1 MEWLRQLFSRRR
13 RFGELS
19 EEIREHLEEKVEE
32 LVAGG
37 LSRKEAAEAARRE
50 FGNVTLTER
59 DGRAV
64 WRWSWIEDFAA
75 DVRYGLRGLRGNP
88 GFTAVA
94 ILTLALGIGANA
106 SIFTMINGLMI
117 RPLPYPQ
124 AERLMQIDRQTKD
137 GPYYGMT
144 LFQFRLYQRQNQSF
158 ECLAA
163 YDMLG
168 SGLNLKSGT
177 EPELVQ
183 SRRVSSDF
191 FRVLGVPPS
200 MGRDFSPDDDRP
212 GAPRVVI
219 LSHKVWKSLLG
230 GDPAAIGRPVRMGGE
245 NYLVIG
251 VTPDN
256 FRFSRETEAWIP
268 LRMPEDPN
276 NHASAFQV
284 IGRLRAGATRE
295 RAKQDLNAASQR
307 IRKDYPG
314 VIDPSEVGTL
324 VTSYQVRVVGD
335 VRGVLLLL
343 AGAVACVLLIAGSNI
358 ASLLLARA
366 VHRRKEIAIRTALGV
381 GRARLIRQL
390 LTESTLLSFAGAAA
404 GLLVSRWCVR
414 LFLALAPD
422 STPHVPGVV
431 IDSHVLLFTVT
442 LAILTGLIFG
452 AAPAWQL
459 GRLNS
464 AEVLREAGR
473 TTAGAAT
480 RRMQGYLVSLQISLA
495 TILLLGAGLL
505 LSSFVRL
512 MHVDPGFDPR
522 QVLTLKTSLVGPSFS
537 SSARID
543 DAARR
548 VVSRLQALPGV
559 QAAAAGTLLPTQAS
573 LQVSVELPSLPAA
586 NRPAEDAATQ
596 WRAISPAYFDVLR
609 IPLLQGRSFSERDA
623 AGAAPVTIVNQ
634 AFLREYFS
642 HANGIGQQVL
652 VGRREG
658 PQFAD
663 SAREIVGVTADTR
676 ETGLEEAP
684 VPAVFIPLAQ
694 VPDSFMLFL
703 NDLLPMNWLVRVSGD
718 PLAFSRPVHQEM
730 LGVDPDLVTSN
741 PQSLEQVLSF
751 SLAQQKMQTALL
763 GFFSATALLLGALG
777 LYGVLAYSVAERK
790 QEFGIRAA
798 LGASP
803 ANVRWMVLR
812 ESSRLAIWGSA
823 AGLVVALLLGR
834 LLRDFLFGITPADP
848 GVYASVVFTLTIVVL
863 VASYLPARRATK
875 IDPIVALRN
884 DG

>member
-1 MEWLRQLFSRRR
+1 MRWMRKIFWRRHLFENLA
-13 RFGELS
+13 G
-19 EEIREHLEEKVEE
+19 EIREHLNEKTDE

-37 LSRKEAAEAARRE
+37 MSRRDAEAAARRE

-59 DGRAV
+59 DGRGV
-64 WRWSWIEDFAA
+64 WRWSRIEDFLSDA
-75 DVRYGLRGLRGNP
+75 RYGLRGLRRNP

-94 ILTLALGIGANA
+94 ILTLAVGIGANA
-106 SIFTMINGLMI
+106 SIFTMINGLII
-117 RPLPYPQ
+117 RPLPYPE

-158 ECLAA
+158 ESLAA
-163 YDMLG
+163 CDMLG
-168 SGLNLKSGT
+168 SGLNLNNGT
-177 EPELVQ
+177 QPELIQ
-183 SRRVSSDF
+183 SRRVSADF

-200 MGRDFSPDDDRP
+200 MGRDFNADDDRP

-219 LSHKVWKSLLG
+219 LSHRVWTNLLG
-230 GDPAAIGRPVRMGGE
+230 GNPAAIGRSVRMGGE

-251 VTPDN
+251 ITPEN
-256 FRFSRETEAWIP
+256 FLFSRETEAWIP
-268 LRMPEDPN
+268 LRMREDPN
-276 NHASAFQV
+276 NHASAFRV
-284 IGRLRAGATRE
+284 IGRLRTEATRDSA
-295 RAKQDLNAASQR
+295 RQDLNAAGQR

-314 VIDPSEVGTL
+314 AIDPSEIGTL

-335 VRGVLLLL
+335 VRRVLLLL
-343 AGAVACVLLIAGSNI
+343 SGAVACVLLIACSNI

-366 VHRRKEIAIRTALGV
+366 VHRRKEIAIRTALGI
-381 GRARLIRQL
+381 GQARLVRQL

-404 GLLVSRWCVR
+404 GLLLSQWCIR
-414 LFLALAPD
+414 LFLAVSPD
-422 STPHVPGVV
+422 TTPHMPGVV

-442 LAILTGLIFG
+442 LAILTGLLFG

-464 AEVLREAGR
+464 AEVLRESGR
-473 TTAGAAT
+473 ATTSTST
-480 RRMQGYLVSLQISLA
+480 RRMQGLLVSLQISLA

-512 MHVDPGFDPR
+512 LRVDPGFEPR

-537 SSARID
+537 SSARV
-543 DAARR
+543 DAVTRR
-548 VVSRLQALPGV
+548 VVTRLQALPGV

-586 NRPAEDAATQ
+586 NRPAEDSETQ
-596 WRAISPAYFDVLR
+596 WRAISSAYFEALR
-609 IPLLQGRSFSERDA
+609 IPLLQGRSFSEWDA
-623 AGAAPVTIVNQ
+623 AGAAPVAVVNQ
-634 AFLREYFS
+634 AFCREYFS
-642 HANGIGQQVL
+642 HRNGIGQQVL

-663 SAREIVGVTADTR
+663 RAREIVGIIADTR
-676 ETGLEEAP
+676 ETGLDEAP
-684 VPAVFIPLAQ
+684 APAVFIPLAQ
-694 VPDSFMLFL
+694 VPDGFMVFL
-703 NDLLPMNWLVRVSGD
+703 NALLPMNWLVRVSGE
-718 PLAFSRPVHQEM
+718 PLAFARMVHEEM

-763 GFFSATALLLGALG
+763 ALFSAAALLLGALG
-777 LYGVLAYSVAERK
+777 LYGVLAYSVAERR

-798 LGASP
+798 LGASS
-803 ANVRWMVLR
+803 ANVGWMVLR
-812 ESSRLAIWGSA
+812 ESSKLAIWGLA
-823 AGLVVALLLGR
+823 AGLVVSLLLGG
-834 LLRDFLFGITPADP
+834 LLKDFLFGITPANP
-848 GVYASVVFTLTIVVL
+848 GVYVSVVLTLTVV
-863 VASYLPARRATK
+863 VFAASYLPARRAMK

-884 DG
+884 D